1 MAVKSIIDISVNDG
15 EFTRFAATFQQ
26 YQKALA
32 ATPLAWR
39 NIAAAQGKSAS
50 AFQDLVAL
58 ELQSMGHQKMML
70 SVQQAAARLSRTNAD
85 VWRDMARTTK
95 TVAGNITGA
104 TLALAKWSGIVGVVS
119 GLVGAGGL
127 FGIERLAQG
136 VASRRSSAMGL
147 GVDSGEQASFGNAFG
162 RVVDT
167 DSFLS
172 AINQQM
178 HSASGKASLF
188 GALGPGAN
196 LSGSTADVAARV
208 LDHARALAKA
218 SNPNFDVET
227 MKAHGLDQSMSLNDF
242 QRLRATS
249 DAEFNDLRR
258 RNASNASAFAVD
270 PRTQLAYQNF
280 TTALD
285 AAGTNIQNAFV
296 VGVGHLIPGLEKLSG
311 AAVKVVDAFLKS
323 PALEKWLDKAGA
335 GLEKFASYV
344 GTDEFANNIK
354 SIVEHIGAAADWLEA
369 HASWFMSHD
378 KPTGAHISDRTRA
391 WHQIAGEKDLA
402 NIKTGGDSSFVGKV
416 KSLFSPGGMTMDQL
430 QALVGKKEGGTT
442 GKANAWGAVG
452 YYQIKPDTAREF
464 GIDPSTLYTAEG
476 NKAANRKILE
486 AYARRF
492 NGNVEEI
499 LAAYNQGS
507 GAGNAFR
514 RSGDN
519 PVTLKPEGRKY
530 IQGAHGVHVT
540 IENAAG
546 SSFVTQTNMNAAG
559 FPGY

>member
-1 MAVKSIIDISVNDG
+1 MAVQSIIDIDIQDG
-15 EFTRFAATFQQ
+15 AFQRFYSTFQQ
-26 YQKALA
+26 YQKALG

-58 ELQSMGHQKMML
+58 EVQSMGHQKMML
-70 SVQQAAARLSRTNAD
+70 SVQQAAARITRTNAD
-85 VWRDMARTTK
+85 VWRDMSRNTK
-95 TVAGNITGA
+95 AVAGNITSA
-104 TLALAKWSGIVGVVS
+104 TIQLAKWSGIVGVGG
-119 GLVGAGGL
+119 GLIGGGGL

-136 VASRRSSAMGL
+136 VASRRQSAMGL
-147 GVDSGEQASFGNAFG
+147 GVGTGEQQGFANAFG
-162 RVVDT
+162 RLVDT
-167 DSFLS
+167 DSFMA
-172 AINQQM
+172 AINTQM
-178 HSASGKASLF
+178 HSATGKASLF

-208 LDHARALAKA
+208 LEHARSLAKA

-227 MKAHGLDQSMSLNDF
+227 MKAHGLDQSMTLQDF

-249 DAEFNDLRR
+249 DSEFSDLKR
-258 RNASNASAFAVD
+258 RNASNAGAFGVD
-270 PRTQLAYQNF
+270 SRTQLAYQNLM
-280 TTALD
+280 TTLD

-296 VGVGHLIPGLEKLSG
+296 VGVGHLIPGLEHLSG

-344 GTDEFANNIK
+344 GTPEFEDSVK
-354 SIVEHIGAAADWLEA
+354 GFVKTIGEAADWLQA
-369 HASWFMSHD
+369 HLAWFQTPD
-378 KPTGAHISDRTRA
+378 KGGAHISDRVRA
-391 WHQIAGEKDLA
+391 WHQLAGQKDIAD
-402 NIKTGGDSSFVGKV
+402 IKSGGTPGVWGKV
-416 KSLFSPGGMTMDQL
+416 KGAFSPGDMSFDQL
-430 QALVGKKEGGTT
+430 VALIAKKEGGTT

-452 YYQIKPDTAREF
+452 RYQIKEGTAREF
-464 GIDPSTLYTAEG
+464 GIDPSTLYTAAG
-476 NKAANRKILE
+476 NEAAARKILNTYRE
-486 AYARRF
+486 RF
-492 NGNVEEI
+492 NGNLTEI

-507 GAGNAFR
+507 GAGNSFR

-519 PVTLKPEGRKY
+519 PASLKPEGRRY
-530 IQGAHGVHVT
+530 IQGSTGVHVT

>member
-1 MAVKSIIDISVNDG
+1 MAVRSIIDVEIQDSA
-15 EFTRFAATFQQ
+15 FQRFYSTFQQ
-26 YQKALA
+26 YQKALG

-39 NIAAAQGKSAS
+39 NIAAAQGKSAK

-70 SVQQAAARLSRTNAD
+70 QVQEAAARLSRTNAD

-95 TVAGNITGA
+95 TVAGNIAGA
-104 TLALAKWSGIVGVVS
+104 TAQLARWSGIVSVVG

-136 VASRRSSAMGL
+136 VASRRQSSMGL
-147 GVDSGEQASFGNAFG
+147 GVATGEQQAFGNAFG

-227 MKAHGLDQSMSLNDF
+227 MKAHGLDQSMSLQDF

-249 DAEFNDLRR
+249 DSEFSDLKR
-258 RNASNASAFAVD
+258 RNASNAGAFAVD

-296 VGVGHLIPGLEKLSG
+296 VGVGHLIPGLEHLSN
-311 AAVKVVDAFLKS
+311 ATVKVVDAFLKS

-335 GLEKFASYV
+335 GLEKFANYV
-344 GTDEFANNIK
+344 GTDEFANNVK

-369 HASWFMSHD
+369 HARWFMSPD
-378 KPTGAHISDRTRA
+378 KPTGAHISDRLRA
-391 WHQIAGEKDLA
+391 WHQAAGEKQIADV
-402 NIKTGGDSSFVGKV
+402 KSGGQTGFMGTM
-416 KSLFSPGGMTMDQL
+416 KSLFNPNDMTFDQL
-430 QALVGKKEGGTT
+430 VALIAKKEGGTT

-452 YYQIKPDTAREF
+452 QYQIKEGTAREF
-464 GIDPSTLYTAEG
+464 GIDPRTLYTKEG
-476 NKAANRKILE
+476 NEAAARKILRD
-486 AYARRF
+486 YAVKY
-492 NGNVEEI
+492 NGSLAEI
-499 LAAYNQGS
+499 LAAYNQGT
-507 GAGNAFR
+507 GAGNEFR

-519 PVTLKPEGRKY
+519 PVVLKPEGQKY
-530 IQGAHGVHVT
+530 IQGSHGVHVT